1 MLPVLQV
8 QVVARVRPSLPEIDG
23 DGAAPLLAVSA
34 GRTVVQA
41 WKTAH
46 FDASLSLRFEFDA
59 AYGTAASQED
69 VFASAV
75 PLVQSAL
82 DGNNVCLFS
91 FGQSS
96 SGKTYT
102 MYGDEANPGLV
113 PMAARRLFSQAKRDS
128 SAGKTTYSVRCSM
141 FEMTPGSRIVDLLTV
156 GGGAAAGDGGGGEE
170 QEGVE
175 DMDTDEEEENFGEE
189 NEGRPVRGPK
199 AQKQDLEIKMDPS
212 GFVWVQGAVFLEVAS
227 ADELLA
233 AVAYGKS
240 KQVAGN
246 DAGSQ
251 QTTRRRHTVL
261 AVLIEGRDSVTGE
274 SSRGKMTFV
283 DLAGSER
290 MDKSS
295 TQDEAL
301 LREAAAINK
310 SLSALGDV
318 LSSLVS
324 NEPAPSSES
333 NRLTMLLS
341 DSLGKNAKALMVV
354 NLSPSALHA
363 QETHSSLQYA
373 ARVRGVSHERAT
385 GNGSSYSAAKEKS
398 LQQARQSSASSNGN
412 ANRSSTASSVAGS
425 ARAKDSLQQAQ
436 GNFQDNL
443 AGSNPPSLSTAAS
456 TVSAGVTEL

>member
-1 MLPVLQV
+1 M
-8 QVVARVRPSLPEIDG
+8 
-23 DGAAPLLAVSA
+23 
-34 GRTVVQA
+34 VQA

-46 FDASLSLRFEFDA
+46 FDANLSLRFEFDA
-59 AYGTAASQED
+59 AYDPSASQED

-82 DGNNVCLFS
+82 DGNNVCLFT

-113 PMAARRLFSQAKRDS
+113 PMAARRLFAQAKRDL
-128 SAGKTTYSVRCSM
+128 SAGKTTYNVRCSM
-141 FEMTPGSRIVDLLTV
+141 FEMTPGSGIVDLLNV
-156 GGGAAAGDGGGGEE
+156 RGGAGGGGHEGGGAE

-175 DMDTDEEEENFGEE
+175 DMDTDDEEEEEEEFGEE
-189 NEGRPVRGPK
+189 KSEGAVRGRDG
-199 AQKQDLEIKMDPS
+199 QKQQDLEIKMDPS
-212 GFVWVQGAVFLEVAS
+212 GFVWVQGAVFLEVGS

-233 AVAYGKS
+233 AVEYGKS
-240 KQVAGN
+240 KQ
-246 DAGSQ
+246 DASGSQ
-251 QTTRRRHTVL
+251 QTSRRRHTVL

-274 SSRGKMTFV
+274 TSRGKMTFV

-290 MDKSS
+290 MDNKSS

-301 LREAAAINK
+301 LQEAAAINK

-341 DSLGKNAKALMVV
+341 DSLGQNAKALMVV
-354 NLSPSALHA
+354 SLSPSALHA

-385 GNGSSYSAAKEKS
+385 AKEKPRQSSAGSSNGNITNKSSAASSAAGSSSRAS
-398 LQQARQSSASSNGN
+398 LQQARA
-412 ANRSSTASSVAGS
+412 
-425 ARAKDSLQQAQ
+425 
-436 GNFQDNL
+436 GNFQNKI
-443 AGSNPPSLSTAAS
+443 AGSSNNNPPSLSTAAS
-456 TVSAGVTEL
+456 TVGADVNEL